1 MSTFSNL
8 TQLAERI
15 QSITAGLHLAIPELI
30 VAGTILFSLLI
41 ELFLH
46 GKTEK
51 FSTSWRYF
59 TCQIPL
65 LLALSLSF
73 QRSELGSTGSFASGL
88 FDANLGSNSINTL
101 ILGIGFLLILMNQI
115 HKKSL
120 TFEEL
125 TGFLS
130 ILLGA
135 LLSSLS
141 SNALSLFLS
150 IELMSMGTY
159 VLVSLRKE
167 SSRASLP
174 YVLFGLGS
182 SALFIYGISLL
193 YGLTGTL
200 DFTSVDFSRGVSV
213 ADPYLRGFALGLF
226 AVGLLF
232 KMSWAPFHPWNPDV
246 MEQLP
251 AAWMTW
257 ISTAPKLAI
266 AFVGVRLLPGLPISY
281 ANELAVLAILTL
293 LVGNLGALG
302 QNNTKRLLAYSS
314 IAHGGFLAMAWFFQP
329 IQALDAILFY
339 GFLYSIASLLVFY
352 LIDDAAADKITSF
365 AGLGSEKP
373 LPSFFLL
380 TGLVALVGLPPAGT
394 FIAKMTYFSLLWSNY
409 ETTTAIGLL
418 ILLILAILVTAIS
431 LFYYLKI
438 PFQLYFKKSTEKTRL
453 WADLTS
459 LEIYSYGFLTAILM
473 ASLLF
478 PAVLTNLWK

>member
-1 MSTFSNL
+1 MSSIVNTS
-8 TQLAERI
+8 QLAERI
-15 QSITAGLHLAIPELI
+15 QSITTGMHLAIPELI
-30 VAGTILFSLLI
+30 VAGTIISSLFI

-46 GKTEK
+46 NKTAK

-73 QRSELGSTGSFASGL
+73 QRSELGLTGSFAAGL
-88 FDANLGSNSINTL
+88 WESNVGSNAINTL
-101 ILGIGFLLILMNQI
+101 ILSIGFLLILMNQI

-135 LLSSLS
+135 LLCSMS

-150 IELMSMGTY
+150 IEFMSMGTY

-174 YVLFGLGS
+174 YVLFGLAS

-200 DFTSVDFSRGVSV
+200 DFTSVDFSRGISV

-246 MEQLP
+246 MENLP

-266 AFVGVRLLPGLPISY
+266 AFVGVRLLPVLPISY
-281 ANELAVLAILTL
+281 ANELAALGILTL
-293 LVGNLGALG
+293 VVGNLAALG
-302 QNNTKRLLAYSS
+302 QNKTKRLLAYSS

-329 IQALDAILFY
+329 VQALDALLFY

-352 LIDDAAADKITSF
+352 LIDDAAAEEVTAF
-365 AGLGSEKP
+365 AGLGSAKP
-373 LPSFFLL
+373 LPAFFLL
-380 TGLVALVGLPPAGT
+380 SGLIALVGLPPAGT
-394 FIAKMTYFSLLWSNY
+394 FIAKLTYFSLLWSNY
-409 ETTTAIGLL
+409 EMTNAIGLL
-418 ILLILAILVTAIS
+418 LLMLVAILMTAIS

-438 PFQLYFKKSTEKTRL
+438 PFQLYFKKSPEKSHL
-453 WADLTS
+453 WAELNP
-459 LEIYSYGFLTAILM
+459 LKIYAYGFLTAILI
-473 ASLLF
+473 ASILF
-478 PAVLTNLWK
+478 PAALTNLWK

>member
-1 MSTFSNL
+1 MSSFANI

-15 QSITAGLHLAIPELI
+15 QSITAGLPLVIPELI
-30 VAGTILFSLLI
+30 IVGTILFSLLI

-59 TCQIPL
+59 TVQIPL

-73 QRSELGSTGSFASGL
+73 QRSELALTGSFASGL
-88 FDANLGSNSINTL
+88 FEVNVGSNAVNTL
-101 ILGIGFLLILMNQI
+101 ILSIGFLLILMNQI
-115 HKKSL
+115 HRKSF

-125 TGFLS
+125 IGFLS

-135 LLSSLS
+135 LFVTMSSS
-141 SNALSLFLS
+141 ALSLFLS
-150 IELMSMGTY
+150 IEFMSMGTY

-167 SSRASLP
+167 AARASLP

-200 DFTSVDFSRGVSV
+200 DLMSVDFSRGISV
-213 ADPYLRGFALGLF
+213 ADPYLRGLALGLF

-246 MEQLP
+246 MENLP
-251 AAWMTW
+251 ASWMTW

-266 AFVGVRLLPGLPISY
+266 AFVGIRIIPTLPVSFT
-281 ANELAVLAILTL
+281 NELAALAILTL
-293 LVGNLGALG
+293 VVGNFGALG
-302 QNNTKRLLAYSS
+302 QNKTKRLLAYSS
-314 IAHGGFLAMAWFFQP
+314 IAHGGFIAMVWFFQP

-352 LIDDAAADKITSF
+352 LIDESGAEEISAFAGQAAA
-365 AGLGSEKP
+365 KP
-373 LPSFFLL
+373 LPSFFLMS
-380 TGLVALVGLPPAGT
+380 GLIALVGLPPAGT
-394 FIAKMTYFSLLWSNY
+394 FIAKLTYFSLLWSNY
-409 ETTTAIGLL
+409 EINPAVGILVLLIVAIFTTAVS
-418 ILLILAILVTAIS
+418 LV
-431 LFYYLKI
+431 YYLKI
-438 PFQLYFKKSTEKTRL
+438 PFQIYFKKSVDKSGL
-453 WADLTS
+453 WSEMTS
-459 LEIYSYGFLTAILM
+459 LQIYSYGILTAILLL
-473 ASLLF
+473 SILF
-478 PAVLTNLWK
+478 PTVMINLWK

>member
-1 MSTFSNL
+1 M
-8 TQLAERI
+8 
-15 QSITAGLHLAIPELI
+15 
-30 VAGTILFSLLI
+30 
-41 ELFLH
+41 
-46 GKTEK
+46 
-51 FSTSWRYF
+51 
-59 TCQIPL
+59 
-65 LLALSLSF
+65 LALSLSF

-88 FDANLGSNSINTL
+88 FEANLGSNAINTP

-115 HKKSL
+115 HKKALS
-120 TFEEL
+120 FEEL

-150 IELMSMGTY
+150 IEFMSIGTY

-174 YVLFGLGS
+174 YVLFGLGT

-200 DFTSVDFSRGVSV
+200 DFMSVDFSRGISV

-246 MEQLP
+246 MENLP

-266 AFVGVRLLPGLPISY
+266 AFVGVRLLPALPVSFV
-281 ANELAVLAILTL
+281 NELAVLAVLTL
-293 LVGNLGALG
+293 LVGNLGAFG

-352 LIDDAAADKITSF
+352 LIDEVGADEVKSF

-373 LPSFFLL
+373 LPAFFLL

-409 ETTTAIGLL
+409 EMTTSIGLL
-418 ILLILAILVTAIS
+418 VLLLIAILVTAIS

-438 PFQLYFKKSTEKTRL
+438 PFQMYFKKSSEKSNL
-453 WADLTS
+453 WKGLTS
-459 LEIYSYGFLTAILM
+459 LEIYSYGFLTAILI
-473 ASLLF
+473 ASILF

>member
-1 MSTFSNL
+1 MSSFANI

-73 QRSELGSTGSFASGL
+73 QRNELGSTGSFASGL
-88 FDANLGSNSINTL
+88 FEANVGSNAINTL
-101 ILGIGFLLILMNQI
+101 ILGIGLLLILMNQI

-141 SNALSLFLS
+141 SNSLSLFLS
-150 IELMSMGTY
+150 IEFMSMGTY

-200 DFTSVDFSRGVSV
+200 DYTSIDFSRGISV

-266 AFVGVRLLPGLPISY
+266 AFVGVRLLPALPISFV
-281 ANELAVLAILTL
+281 NELAVLAVLTL

-314 IAHGGFLAMAWFFQP
+314 IAHGGFLAIAWFFQP

-352 LIDDAAADKITSF
+352 LIDEVGANEVKSF
-365 AGLGSEKP
+365 AGLGVEKP
-373 LPSFFLL
+373 LPAFFLL
-380 TGLVALVGLPPAGT
+380 TGLIALVGLPPAGT
-394 FIAKMTYFSLLWSNY
+394 FLAKMTYFSLLWSNY
-409 ETTTAIGLL
+409 EMTTSIGLL
-418 ILLILAILVTAIS
+418 VLLLVAIVVTAIS

-438 PFQLYFKKSTEKTRL
+438 PFQLYFKKSTKKSNL
-453 WADLTS
+453 WQELTS
-459 LEIYSYGFLTAILM
+459 LEIYSYGFLTAILI
-473 ASLLF
+473 ASILF
-478 PAVLTNLWK
+478 PAALTNLWK

>member
-1 MSTFSNL
+1 MSSFANI

-73 QRSELGSTGSFASGL
+73 QRNELGSTGSFASGL
-88 FDANLGSNSINTL
+88 FEANVGSNAINTL

-141 SNALSLFLS
+141 SNSLSLFLS
-150 IELMSMGTY
+150 IEFMSMGTY

-200 DFTSVDFSRGVSV
+200 DYTSVDFSRGISV

-257 ISTAPKLAI
+257 ISTAPKIAI
-266 AFVGVRLLPGLPISY
+266 AFVGVRLLPALPISFV
-281 ANELAVLAILTL
+281 NELAVLAVLTL

-314 IAHGGFLAMAWFFQP
+314 IAHGGFLAIAWFFQP

-339 GFLYSIASLLVFY
+339 GFLYSIVSLLVFY
-352 LIDDAAADKITSF
+352 LIDEVGANEVKSF
-365 AGLGSEKP
+365 AGLGAEKP
-373 LPSFFLL
+373 LPAFFLL
-380 TGLVALVGLPPAGT
+380 TGLIALVGLPPAGT
-394 FIAKMTYFSLLWSNY
+394 FLAKMTYFSLLWSNY
-409 ETTTAIGLL
+409 EMTTSIGLL
-418 ILLILAILVTAIS
+418 VLLLVAIVVTAIS

-438 PFQLYFKKSTEKTRL
+438 PFQLYFKKSTEKSNL
-453 WADLTS
+453 WQELTS
-459 LEIYSYGFLTAILM
+459 LEIYSYGFLTAILI
-473 ASLLF
+473 ASILF
-478 PAVLTNLWK
+478 PAALTNLWK